1 MRVWPM
7 MIIALLVFCA
17 VSNARADETQSSP
30 SRSPSQS
37 QLLRTRLLPSVA
49 ANIDQ
54 CTNSYN
60 LCVSSCSNQQSQCSS
75 RGNAGGYC
83 DAAYTSCALACENH
97 MHACWG
103 Q

>member
-7 MIIALLVFCA
+7 MIVPLLVLCA
-17 VSNARADETQSSP
+17 VSSARGDESPQLPFQSLPHSLP
-30 SRSPSQS
+30 
-37 QLLRTRLLPSVA
+37 LRTRLLPSVA

-75 RGNAGGYC
+75 RGNSGDYC
-83 DAAYTSCALACENH
+83 DAAYRSCALACENH